1 MNKNFKKLIAAG
13 ALLCGIL
20 VGFSLSKNASNQDQ
34 SAMEEKNFSASKDS
48 DVSKGKMQKSESIP
62 QELKVASGEQKSGV
76 KWYSYDEGISMGKD
90 KKKKIFLS
98 FYADWCGYC
107 KQMEK
112 TTFADKSVVSYMNEN
127 FVSIRINADKELK
140 LTSTYNVRG
149 LPDTW
154 FLSENGEQIGSQPG
168 YIAPDTMLPLLKYI
182 YSDKYQKMSFD
193 KFMKG
198 M

>member
-20 VGFSLSKNASNQDQ
+20 VGFSLSRNAQNQDKPVVK
-34 SAMEEKNFSASKDS
+34 EKNFSAVKESDASKA
-48 DVSKGKMQKSESIP
+48 KMPKYVP
-62 QELKVASGEQKSGV
+62 QGAKAAPDEPKAVV
-76 KWYSYDEGISMGKD
+76 RWYSYDEGMAIGKD

-140 LTSTYNVRG
+140 LASTYNVRG

-168 YIAPDTMLPLLKYI
+168 YIEPDTMLPLLKYI
-182 YSDKYQKMSFD
+182 HSDKYQKISFD